1 MSLMKG
7 LIYDTAENLSLEKYA
22 LSFQELPK
30 ATQDVIW
37 KMAELD
43 VSDRL
48 MEMRES
54 DDIGG
59 AKNEILF

>member
-7 LIYDTAENLSLEKYA
+7 LIYDTAEKLAKEKYA
-22 LSFQELPK
+22 LDFCDLPK
-30 ATQDVIW
+30 ETQDVIW
-37 KMAELD
+37 KMAELE
-43 VSDRL
+43 VSDML
-48 MEMRES
+48 MGMRES